1 MLDIKRI
8 REDYEH
14 VKERVEFRGK
24 GSFGLE
30 KAKELDEKRRAL
42 LADVEAKKN
51 KQNTVSREIPK
62 MKKAGE
68 DTSAVMAEMK
78 QLSQEIKEMGMRQG
92 METLR
97 MDGFKQVLAG
107 VTTAKE
113 VIQYTFG

>member
-51 KQNTVSREIPK
+51 KQNKKPSTGHISTHSRRI
-62 MKKAGE
+62 
-68 DTSAVMAEMK
+68 
-78 QLSQEIKEMGMRQG
+78 
-92 METLR
+92 
-97 MDGFKQVLAG
+97 
-107 VTTAKE
+107 
-113 VIQYTFG
+113 